1 MIVTMDFDLNL
12 KLPGA
17 DDTEKEYPDANMKV
31 VDSYLKHMKRGH
43 DVYIV
48 TSRSYNR
55 QSIVEIMNFL
65 DKYKLKAKDIHHTN
79 GDLKV
84 ATLERLGSQ
93 LHYDDDPEEIK
104 AAEAVGIKT
113 VYTFNKEAEEAYNRW
128 FSSL

>member
-12 KLPGA
+12 KLPIPS
-17 DDTEKEYPDANMKV
+17 DTDKEYPDANMKV
-31 VDSYLKHMKRGH
+31 VDSYRKHMEHGH

-48 TSRSYNR
+48 TSRIYNR
-55 QSIVEIMNFL
+55 QSIMEIMNFL

-79 GDLKV
+79 GDLKA

-104 AAEAVGIKT
+104 AAEKVGIKG
-113 VYTFNKEAEEAYNRW
+113 VYTFNNQAEEAYERW
-128 FSSL
+128 MNSL